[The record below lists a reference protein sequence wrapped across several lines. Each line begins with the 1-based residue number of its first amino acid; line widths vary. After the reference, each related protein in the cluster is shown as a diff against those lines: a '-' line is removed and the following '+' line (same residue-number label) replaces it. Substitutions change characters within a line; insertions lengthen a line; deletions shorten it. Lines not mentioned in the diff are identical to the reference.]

1 MAKKRVNRQVAS
13 LNRKLKKVI
22 SENEELKVQ
31 KERYRKRLQRI
42 NLQNTSV
49 LSCSSVSTEE
59 TDESTSTST
68 DVLTPRPKTMGEIR
82 ATGIPKPIRRKLLA
96 SNILSE
102 EMKEAARQNKKKSS
116 VLRNI
121 VSGRIAKRYRNV
133 RLISK
138 MTGFDRKSLDEGCS
152 KSMTIP
158 LRKRSTNLCDVFA
171 DKVDQFLCRDDNSRM
186 LPGKKMAE
194 DWFREEC

>member
-1 MAKKRVNRQVAS
+1 M
-13 LNRKLKKVI
+13 
-22 SENEELKVQ
+22 
-31 KERYRKRLQRI
+31 
-42 NLQNTSV
+42 
-49 LSCSSVSTEE
+49 STEE
-59 TDESTSTST
+59 TDESTCTST
-68 DVLTPRPKTMGEIR
+68 KVLTPRPKTMGEIR
-82 ATGIPKPIRRKLLA
+82 ATGIPKPIRRKLFA

-102 EMKEAARQNKKKSS
+102 EMKEASRQNKKKSS

-121 VSGRIAKRYRNV
+121 VSGRIAKKYRNV

-171 DKVDQFLCRDDNSRM
+171 DKVDQFLC
-186 LPGKKMAE
+186 
-194 DWFREEC
+194 